1 MSCEAVKTFLEQ
13 ENQKEKNK
21 EAQYRYE
28 VLSHYNLGE
37 EIVYNGDG
45 NIEDYPLLREDI
57 WGKTIKF
64 KYTCDISDEDFNKIQ
79 KMYETEKLNKTN
91 VEDVPNST
99 KIKDGAE
106 KTLNACAVI
115 FLILG
120 ILSVLGGL
128 VATLDD
134 IDNVALLG
142 IGIGVFLIF
151 LFNCAFA
158 KVIVNISRKLNK

>member
-28 VLSHYNLGE
+28 VLSHFKLGK

-45 NIEDYPLLREDI
+45 NIDDYPLLREDV
-57 WGKTIKF
+57 WGKTIRF

-79 KMYETEKLNKTN
+79 TIYETERLNNTIADDTPKSN
-91 VEDVPNST
+91 

-106 KTLNACAVI
+106 KTLNVCAVI

-120 ILSVLGGL
+120 ILSVLCGL
-128 VATLDD
+128 VATIDD
-134 IDNVALLG
+134 IEMVALLG
-142 IGIGVFLIF
+142 IGIGVFLLF